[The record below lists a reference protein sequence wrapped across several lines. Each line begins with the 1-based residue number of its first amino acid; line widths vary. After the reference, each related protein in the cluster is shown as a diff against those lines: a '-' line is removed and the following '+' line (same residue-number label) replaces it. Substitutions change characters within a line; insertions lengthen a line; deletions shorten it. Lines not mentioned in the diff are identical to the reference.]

1 MDTYVKLVPNSAV
14 KEFIKEAQTTGKD
27 IEVSAADTFFVRDE
41 KTKAM
46 VFKGMRIREDL
57 WGLTFTKAYYPE
69 TK

>member
-1 MDTYVKLVPNSAV
+1 MDTYVKLVPNSDV
-14 KEFIKEAQTTGKD
+14 KGLLQEAKTAGRD

-57 WGLTFTKAYYPE
+57 WGLTFTKTYYPE